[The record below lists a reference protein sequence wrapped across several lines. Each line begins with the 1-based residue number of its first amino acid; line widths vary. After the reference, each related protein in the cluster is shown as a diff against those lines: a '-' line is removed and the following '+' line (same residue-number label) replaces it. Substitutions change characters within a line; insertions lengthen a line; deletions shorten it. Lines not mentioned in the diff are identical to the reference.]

1 MELMFSRKDL
11 KRLIV
16 PLIIEQF
23 LAVAVGMADI
33 IMVSAAGESA
43 VSGVSLVDTI
53 NVLLINIFAAL
64 ATGGA
69 VITAQYLGKRNRDNA
84 RSSANQLILSS
95 GAISIAMMVIALI
108 GNRAILQAIFGQVDS
123 SVMRNAQIY
132 FFYTALSF
140 PFLSLYNSCAALFR
154 AMGNSKVSMFT
165 SLIMNI
171 INIAGNAILIYGA
184 GLGVAGVSI
193 PTLVSR
199 VVAAVI
205 MLILIRKPIYTI
217 SLEKFSFRFNFPMIR
232 QILRIGI
239 PNGLENSMF
248 QIGKILVMS
257 LIASFGT
264 AAIAANA
271 VSMTVSGFATIPGS
285 AIGLAL
291 VTIVGQ
297 CVGAGDYEQAV
308 YYTKKMMKITIT
320 ALAFTNL
327 FIFVFAPQIF
337 TLYNL
342 TPETKELAL
351 TLIRYYNVMCIVF
364 WPLSFT
370 MANPLRA
377 AGDVKFTMVIAIIS
391 MWVWRVGFSY
401 VLGNTFG
408 LGVFGVWVAM
418 TMDWIFRGFAFTIR
432 FLKGGWKDKQVITSN
447 MPA

>member
-1 MELMFSRKDL
+1 M
-11 KRLIV
+11 
-16 PLIIEQF
+16 QF
-23 LAVAVGMADI
+23 
-33 IMVSAAGESA
+33 
-43 VSGVSLVDTI
+43 
-53 NVLLINIFAAL
+53 
-64 ATGGA
+64 
-69 VITAQYLGKRNRDNA
+69 
-84 RSSANQLILSS
+84 
-95 GAISIAMMVIALI
+95 
-108 GNRAILQAIFGQVDS
+108 
-123 SVMRNAQIY
+123 
-132 FFYTALSF
+132 
-140 PFLSLYNSCAALFR
+140 
-154 AMGNSKVSMFT
+154 
-165 SLIMNI
+165 
-171 INIAGNAILIYGA
+171 
-184 GLGVAGVSI
+184 
-193 PTLVSR
+193 
-199 VVAAVI
+199 
-205 MLILIRKPIYTI
+205 
-217 SLEKFSFRFNFPMIR
+217 
-232 QILRIGI
+232 
-239 PNGLENSMF
+239 
-248 QIGKILVMS
+248 
-257 LIASFGT
+257 
-264 AAIAANA
+264 
-271 VSMTVSGFATIPGS
+271 SMTVSGFATIPGS

-377 AGDVKFTMVIAIIS
+377 AGDVKFTMVIAIVS

-401 VLGNTFG
+401 ILGNTFG

-418 TMDWIFRGFAFTIR
+418 TMDWIFRGLAFTIR

>member
-69 VITAQYLGKRNRDNA
+69 VITAQYLGKRDRDNA

-327 FIFVFAPQIF
+327 FIFVLAPQIF

-401 VLGNTFG
+401 ILGNTFG

-418 TMDWIFRGFAFTIR
+418 TMDWIFRGLAFTIR

>member
-1 MELMFSRKDL
+1 
-11 KRLIV
+11 
-16 PLIIEQF
+16 
-23 LAVAVGMADI
+23 
-33 IMVSAAGESA
+33 
-43 VSGVSLVDTI
+43 
-53 NVLLINIFAAL
+53 
-64 ATGGA
+64 
-69 VITAQYLGKRNRDNA
+69 
-84 RSSANQLILSS
+84 
-95 GAISIAMMVIALI
+95 MMVIALI

-123 SVMRNAQIY
+123 SVMRNARIY

-377 AGDVKFTMVIAIIS
+377 AGDVKFTMVIAIVS

-401 VLGNTFG
+401 ILGNTFG

-418 TMDWIFRGFAFTIR
+418 TMDWIFRGLAFTIR